1 MKLFDRSVD
10 LAQFS
15 YDTPLYP
22 VCRAWIRNLSQLP
35 ASTEQA
41 SSNEPP
47 DESQVKLLI
56 NDCLQHEITPD
67 QQLIELAGRFDTC

>member
-1 MKLFDRSVD
+1 MLAVVSDSYIMKLFDRSVD

-35 ASTEQA
+35 ASTEQPA
-41 SSNEPP
+41 SNEPP
-47 DESQVKLLI
+47 DESQVKLLV
-56 NDCLQHEITPD
+56 NPAHKMRLT
-67 QQLIELAGRFDTC
+67 LS